1 MEIPLRAVLAAGVTA
16 ATATAIVAAPA
27 VVLNPPELEPVVV
40 SAEIDQLNAASDL
53 ITSVYGVTRE
63 WANYAS
69 LELAPWALG
78 WVPFGYLVSDQI
90 FIWYPG
96 GGWSPGFVLP
106 VTDSFV
112 YDFLNPVVND
122 PLNLGTWSSGV
133 GAVTNAAVNG
143 VVGSIGNEIRYALS
157 LDWLPIPLP
166 PLPFLASTQQAGLSA
181 ALQQS
186 LDELVQTARGA
197 AGDFAQDLQRHADQ
211 IAALVREHSDR
222 IVSAGLQFAA
232 DLGSAVPRLP
242 ERTVKFTAP
251 APLDSKPAAA
261 PALVDVTPPKKDR
274 EEPTVEK
281 QPAVVAETPD
291 PTTAPASGQQ
301 PEPTVPT
308 EIEEQVPEPEVLD
321 EAALISPKKALAEAR
336 EARRDAAKKIA
347 ADVRE
352 KTKSLRDGLR
362 KAATSLIDKRGEKPT
377 KKTEDAGSDKA
388 RDSGGEKAGNSGGD
402 TASE

>member
-16 ATATAIVAAPA
+16 ATATAIVAAPS
-27 VVLNPPELEPVVV
+27 VMLTPPKLEPVVV
-40 SAEIDQLNAASDL
+40 NAEIDQLNAASDL
-53 ITSVYGVTRE
+53 INSVYGVTKE

-78 WVPFGYLVSDQI
+78 WVPFGYLVSEQI
-90 FIWYPG
+90 YIWYPG
-96 GGWSPGFVLP
+96 GTWRPGFVIP

-112 YDFLNPVVND
+112 EDFLDPVVND
-122 PLNLGTWSSGV
+122 PLDLGTWTSGV
-133 GAVTNAAVNG
+133 GAIANAAVDG
-143 VVGSIGNEIRYALS
+143 VVGGIGNEIRYALS

-166 PLPFLASTQQAGLSA
+166 PLPFLASTQPADLSA
-181 ALQQS
+181 SLQQG
-186 LDELVQTARGA
+186 LEKLVQN
-197 AGDFAQDLQRHADQ
+197 AQGTVEDLALGLREHADR
-211 IAALVREHSDR
+211 IAAVLQEHSDR
-222 IVSAGLQFAA
+222 IVSAGLQFTAN
-232 DLGSAVPRLP
+232 LGSAVPRLP
-242 ERTVKFTAP
+242 RRTVEFTAP

-274 EEPTVEK
+274 EEPAVDK
-281 QPAVVAETPD
+281 QPAVAAETPG
-291 PTTAPASGQQ
+291 PATAPAADPQ
-301 PEPTVPT
+301 PEPTAPT
-308 EIEEQVPEPEVLD
+308 EIEVQTPEPEVLD

-377 KKTEDAGSDKA
+377 RKTG
-388 RDSGGEKAGNSGGD
+388 DSGGEKGGDTGGDSGGD